1 MYQRSTLQLERMKK
15 KRLIQTLTAAVR
27 TAVMTSRTHKTDFD
41 FLEIHASE
49 KTRVEKFYEE
59 TCHCKLAAD
68 EKPCSTT
75 LKIDDFVDCRNN
87 CSELSSTELYLVI
100 LGAFQCSLNCNETST
115 SGRAEKNRQYTR
127 MGYYYHGHRMCM
139 RTLKMGGSCTDYFS

>member
-49 KTRVEKFYEE
+49 KTRVETFYEE

-75 LKIDDFVDCRNN
+75 LKIDD
-87 CSELSSTELYLVI
+87 
-100 LGAFQCSLNCNETST
+100 
-115 SGRAEKNRQYTR
+115 
-127 MGYYYHGHRMCM
+127 
-139 RTLKMGGSCTDYFS
+139 